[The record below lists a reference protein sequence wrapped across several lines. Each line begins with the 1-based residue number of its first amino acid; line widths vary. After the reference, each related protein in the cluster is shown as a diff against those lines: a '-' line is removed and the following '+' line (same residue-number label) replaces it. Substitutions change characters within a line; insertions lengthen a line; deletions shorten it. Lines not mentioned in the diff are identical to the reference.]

1 MALIITTGK
10 VYLGYVP
17 TGKFLDL
24 RNHVCVR
31 IAVFVGNHFKALG
44 GHSRQLFQ
52 TEHCEAELQAMGSL
66 KTSSEDRRDAC
77 FYYSYCGGLF
87 TTVR

>member
-1 MALIITTGK
+1 MDPIIHFVEVTWVVPPGK
-10 VYLGYVP
+10 Y
-17 TGKFLDL
+17 LDL
-24 RNHVCVR
+24 RNHVRVR

-52 TEHCEAELQAMGSL
+52 AEHCEAELQAMGSL

-77 FYYSYCGGLF
+77 FYDSYCGGLF

>member
-24 RNHVCVR
+24 RNHVRVR
-31 IAVFVGNHFKALG
+31 IAVLVGKHFKALG
-44 GHSRQLFQ
+44 GHFSP
-52 TEHCEAELQAMGSL
+52 TMPN
-66 KTSSEDRRDAC
+66 
-77 FYYSYCGGLF
+77 
-87 TTVR
+87 

>member
-1 MALIITTGK
+1 MALIIITGK

-24 RNHVCVR
+24 RNHVRVR
-31 IAVFVGNHFKALG
+31 IAVLVGNHFKAQG
-44 GHSRQLFQ
+44 GHSRQHFQ

-77 FYYSYCGGLF
+77 FYLSHCRGLF

>member
-1 MALIITTGK
+1 MALIIITGK

-24 RNHVCVR
+24 RNHVRVR

-44 GHSRQLFQ
+44 GHFLP
-52 TEHCEAELQAMGSL
+52 TMPN
-66 KTSSEDRRDAC
+66 
-77 FYYSYCGGLF
+77 
-87 TTVR
+87 